1 MKQKNDVAKLL
12 ESTRKGRVIKQAALV
27 KQVRLML
34 QSVVGR
40 IRQIQVEADEDGRTF
55 AIPGPMVS
63 EFAKIWRAVEQ
74 YDAAH
79 QDPEEKEKLKKGT
92 YGGIYEDDEG
102 EPVESSWD
110 DTETPQA

>member
-1 MKQKNDVAKLL
+1 MTYKEKISKLL
-12 ESTRKGRVIKQAALV
+12 NKHRNGKLLTAVEYKRLLRLTMEHTLLSIATIQA
-27 KQVRLML
+27 
-34 QSVVGR
+34 
-40 IRQIQVEADEDGRTF
+40 ENDEDGVL
-55 AIPGPMVS
+55 APVVGQLMS
-63 EFAKIWRAVEQ
+63 ELKILNKAVME

-79 QDPEEKEKLKKGT
+79 QDPGEKEKLKKGT